1 LEQCNPFFD
10 CDSFAPEWQPF
21 IPELLL
27 FSPFSSLQTT
37 PPSASKEEMTTSIN
51 NFSSN
56 YLMAS
61 ALSKELAEG
70 NNAPYWDETY
80 GQLPVGYG
88 ADELQRS
95 QSPDAVGNPGRPP
108 RGVFKNQKDRE
119 ETAQTRGLGA
129 CIRCRMQR
137 IRVSCF
143 HDQEESI

>member
-1 LEQCNPFFD
+1 M
-10 CDSFAPEWQPF
+10 
-21 IPELLL
+21 
-27 FSPFSSLQTT
+27 T
-37 PPSASKEEMTTSIN
+37 P
-51 NFSSN
+51 
-56 YLMAS
+56 

-95 QSPDAVGNPGRPP
+95 QSPDAVNNSGRPP

-137 IRVSCF
+137 IRVSYF
-143 HDQEESI
+143 HDQEDSIHNSLSSVSQILTIHGAYALPA